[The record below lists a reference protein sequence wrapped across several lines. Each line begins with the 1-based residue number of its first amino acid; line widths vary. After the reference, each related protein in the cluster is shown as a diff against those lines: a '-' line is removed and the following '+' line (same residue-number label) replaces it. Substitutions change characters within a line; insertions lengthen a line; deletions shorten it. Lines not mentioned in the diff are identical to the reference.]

1 MAATIEAAGVVL
13 VRRTKSDGVRVCVI
27 HRPRHKDWSLP
38 KGKRD
43 DGEMLATTA
52 WRETREETYL
62 DVSLGPPLSQQR
74 YRVDGRP
81 KTVDYWVGHVA
92 GDLRRFK
99 PNNEV
104 DALLWLPVAK
114 AKAKLSYDRDR
125 DLVDEAVELPPTS
138 PLIVLRHTD
147 AVKRSDFKGSRDS
160 RRPLSKEGRIDA
172 RKLVPVLRS
181 FGVREV
187 HSSDSRRCIDTVVPL
202 SRSLG
207 SKVIEE
213 PLFSEESFE
222 RQSKVTLARL
232 ARLARRPRGV
242 VICTHRPVLPDVI
255 NALSQRFN
263 LRAKQGRLLDP
274 ALSTGGFIVLHRELD
289 AKGRVTGR
297 CVAVER
303 YDG

>member
-52 WRETREETYL
+52 WRETREETHL
-62 DVSLGPPLSQQR
+62 DVSLGPPLPRQN

-81 KTVDYWVGHVA
+81 KTVDYWVGNVA
-92 GDLRRFK
+92 GDLRKFK
-99 PNNEV
+99 PNSEV
-104 DALLWLPVAK
+104 DSLLWLPPAK
-114 AKAKLSYDRDR
+114 AKSKLTYNRDR
-125 DLVDEAVELPPTS
+125 DLVDEAVSLPATS

-147 AVKRSDFKGSRDS
+147 ALKRADFKGSRDA
-160 RRPLSKEGRIDA
+160 RRPLSKAGRIAA
-172 RKLVPVLRS
+172 RQLVPVMRA

-187 HSSDSRRCIDTVVPL
+187 HSSDSRRCIDTVLPL
-202 SRSLG
+202 SRALG
-207 SKVIEE
+207 SKVVDE

-222 RQSKVTLARL
+222 RASKVTMARL
-232 ARLARRPRGV
+232 ARLARRSQGI

-255 NALSQRFN
+255 GALSDKFG
-263 LRAKQGRLLDP
+263 LRSKSPLLDP
-274 ALSTGGFIVLHRELD
+274 ALGTGGFIVIHRELNSR
-289 AKGRVTGR
+289 GRITGR
-297 CVAVER
+297 SVAVER

>member
-1 MAATIEAAGVVL
+1 MATKIEAAGVVL
-13 VRRTKSDGVRVCVI
+13 IRRTKSDGLRVCVI

-43 DGEMLATTA
+43 DGELLATTA
-52 WRETREETYL
+52 WREAREETYL

-81 KTVDYWVGHVA
+81 KTVDYWVGNVM
-92 GDLRRFK
+92 GDLRKFK

-104 DALLWLPVAK
+104 DDLLWLPLAK
-114 AKAKLSYDRDR
+114 AKAKLTYERDR
-125 DLVDEAVELPPTS
+125 DLVDEAIELPATS
-138 PLIVLRHTD
+138 PIIVLRHTE
-147 AVKRSDFKGSRDS
+147 AVKRGDYRGGRDS
-160 RRPLSKEGRIDA
+160 RRPLSKAGRIAA
-172 RKLVPVLRS
+172 RELVPVLRA

-187 HSSDSRRCIDTVVPL
+187 HSSTSRRCVETVTPL
-202 SRSLG
+202 SKVLG
-207 SKVIEE
+207 SKVVEE

-232 ARLARRPRGV
+232 ARLVRRPAGIV
-242 VICTHRPVLPDVI
+242 LCTHRPVLPDVI
-255 NALSQRFN
+255 AALA
-263 LRAKQGRLLDP
+263 AKFDLNRKSAKLDD
-274 ALSTGGFIVLHRELD
+274 ALEPGGFIVLHRQLD

-303 YDG
+303 YDP

>member
-1 MAATIEAAGVVL
+1 MVL
-13 VRRTKSDGVRVCVI
+13 VRRTKSDGMRVCVI

-62 DVSLGPPLSQQR
+62 DVNLGPPLSRQR

-81 KTVDYWVGHVA
+81 KTVDYWVGNVS

-104 DALLWLPVAK
+104 DALLWLPPAR
-114 AKAKLSYDRDR
+114 AKAKLTYDRDR
-125 DLVDEAVELPPTS
+125 ELVDEAMDLPATS

-147 AVKRSDFKGSRDS
+147 AIKRGEFKGNRDS
-160 RRPLSKEGRIDA
+160 RRPLSKDGRIAA
-172 RKLVPVLRS
+172 RQLVPVMRA
-181 FGVREV
+181 FGVREL
-187 HSSDSRRCIDTVVPL
+187 HSSDSRRCVDTVVPL
-202 SRSLG
+202 SRALG

-222 RQSKVTLARL
+222 RHSKVTLARL

-255 NALSQRFN
+255 GALAQRFG
-263 LRAKQGRLLDP
+263 LRSKGSLLDP
-274 ALSTGGFIVLHRELD
+274 ALPTGGFIVLHRELD

-297 CVAVER
+297 CIAVER
-303 YDG
+303 YDA

>member
-1 MAATIEAAGVVL
+1 MAPTIEAAGVVL
-13 VRRTKSDGVRVCVI
+13 VRRTKSDGLRVCVI

-62 DVSLGPPLSQQR
+62 DVSLGPPLPQQR

-81 KTVDYWVGHVA
+81 KTVDYWVGNVA

-104 DALLWLPVAK
+104 DALMWLPPAK
-114 AKAKLSYDRDR
+114 AKAKLTYDRDR
-125 DLVDEAVELPPTS
+125 DLVDEAVRLPATS

-147 AVKRSDFKGSRDS
+147 AIKRGDFKGSRDAK
-160 RRPLSKEGRIDA
+160 RPLSKDGRIAA
-172 RKLVPVLRS
+172 RKLVPVLRA

-187 HSSDSRRCIDTVVPL
+187 HSSNSRRCIETVEPL
-202 SRSLG
+202 SRALG
-207 SKVIEE
+207 SKVIDE

-222 RQSKVTLARL
+222 RQSKATLARL
-232 ARLARRPRGV
+232 ARLARNSRGV

-255 NALSQRFN
+255 GALAQRFG
-263 LRAKQGRLLDP
+263 LRAKANLLDP
-274 ALSTGGFIVLHRELD
+274 ALATGGFIVLHRELD

-297 CVAVER
+297 CAAVER
-303 YDG
+303 HDG